1 MMESQ
6 TLLLTLLSMRL
17 ALLEERL
24 QEQAL
29 ELQCQLLLWQ
39 KHQELAAT
47 LKAQVEGLG
56 YF

>member
-29 ELQCQLLLWQ
+29 EPQCQLLLWQ
-39 KHQELAAT
+39 KHQELAAI